1 MLPAACG
8 VGDMKPKSLCRQER
22 QLGEGRGSIGNSRAA
37 DQAKLLAYGSQRT
50 NGLLST
56 FSPHT
61 AL

>member
-1 MLPAACG
+1 MLHAACG
-8 VGDMKPKSLCRQER
+8 DSMRPKSLCRQER

-37 DQAKLLAYGSQRT
+37 DQAKLLATSQRA

-56 FSPHT
+56 MSPHT